1 MCPFHDPC
9 VHRCPTASSHQEGP
23 VRYRTVQYRT
33 DDYAQRQS
41 PAIRQGS
48 YCIRRRWR
56 IANIIRS
63 RPDIKDDEDVRS
75 IQDDRLLDSGSGG
88 FATFTRQ
95 DDRLIAISHDRHKS
109 SKWALVIRCLYPWVL
124 PRCSTQEIS
133 GRGKVAGIRHSWL
146 AGMRACRIDRSA
158 SIPARLDNY
167 AGSRKV

>member
-1 MCPFHDPC
+1 MSNGIITPGGSSPVQNSTAPMTTPKARVLRSAKGATVLDGGGVSQISNDHDPIS
-9 VHRCPTASSHQEGP
+9 RMMKTSDQSRMTACSI
-23 VRYRTVQYRT
+23 
-33 DDYAQRQS
+33 
-41 PAIRQGS
+41 PAAVVSQ
-48 YCIRRRWR
+48 
-56 IANIIRS
+56 RS
-63 RPDIKDDEDVRS
+63 R
-75 IQDDRLLDSGSGG
+75 DSDG
-88 FATFTRQ
+88 
-95 DDRLIAISHDRHKS
+95 RLIAISHDRHKS